1 MGYHWN
7 RMLPWPN
14 PPIENVAAGL
24 KHISPEVSLIT
35 GNSTQGHTASTQHC
49 TVTVTCGRQLVTFLG
64 NSSLSPWTLFP
75 TQISPRLPR
84 QLISC
89 KSWDFYISLVF
100 RVCLGTKAPFISHCM
115 LNLKERSLCSRRGLR
130 KLQRRSLTSKNHFN
144 IILKLL

>member
-14 PPIENVAAGL
+14 PPIENVTVGL

-35 GNSTQGHTASTQHC
+35 GNSTQGHTVSTQHY
-49 TVTVTCGRQLVTFLG
+49 TVTVTCGRQLVAFLAH
-64 NSSLSPWTLFP
+64 SSQSPWTLFP
-75 TQISPRLPR
+75 TQIPPRLPS

-89 KSWDFYISLVF
+89 KSWDFYVSLAF
-100 RVCLGTKAPFISHCM
+100 RVCLGTKAQFISHCM
-115 LNLKERSLCSRRGLR
+115 QNFKEGSLCSKRGLR
-130 KLQRRSLTSKNHFN
+130 KLRSGSLISKNYFN